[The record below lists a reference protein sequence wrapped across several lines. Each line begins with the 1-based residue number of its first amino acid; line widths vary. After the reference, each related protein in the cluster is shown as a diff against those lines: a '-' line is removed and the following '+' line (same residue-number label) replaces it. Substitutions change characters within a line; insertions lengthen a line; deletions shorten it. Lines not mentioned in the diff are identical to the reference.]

1 MKIEK
6 VSDTQIRCILTR
18 EDLAQRKLKL
28 SELAY
33 GTDKAKKLFR
43 DMLRQAALQ
52 FGFFAENTPIM
63 IEAVPLSSE
72 SIVLV
77 VTKVTNPEELD
88 TRFSNFSP
96 SVQQEAA
103 DRDGDNAASETS
115 PFDQLLDA
123 VRRHAGISPE
133 RERDD
138 SSSSAMARQMKAHAR
153 YVYTN
158 RLFVFDSLGD
168 AAHAAA
174 AAGTF
179 TGESSL
185 YRKEPED
192 IYYLLLTMRDA
203 DEVVSSQNVLSV
215 LSEYGESVPIPLAAR
230 QYLGEHCTLL
240 REKDAL
246 SLLRQI

>member
-6 VSDTQIRCILTR
+6 VSDTQFRCILTR

-33 GTDKAKKLFR
+33 GTARAKKLFQEI
-43 DMLRQAALQ
+43 LREAAVR

-77 VTKVTNPEELD
+77 VTKVNNPEELD

-96 SVQQEAA
+96 SVQREVGNQ
-103 DRDGDNAASETS
+103 DREEDPETS
-115 PFDQLLDA
+115 PFDDLMEA
-123 VRRHAGISPE
+123 IRRRSSSPSDSQ
-133 RERDD
+133 RED
-138 SSSSAMARQMKAHAR
+138 SSSAMAREMKARAR
-153 YVYTN
+153 YVYTH

-174 AAGTF
+174 VSGNF

-192 IYYLLLTMRDA
+192 IYYLLLTMKDA
-203 DEVVSSQNVLSV
+203 DEVVSSQSVLSV
-215 LSEYGESVPIPLAAR
+215 LSEYGEPVPIPLAAR
-230 QYLGEHCTLL
+230 QYLNEHCTML
-240 REKDAL
+240 RDKDAL
-246 SLLRQI
+246 TVLKKI

>member
-6 VSDTQIRCILTR
+6 VNDTQFRCILTR
-18 EDLAQRKLKL
+18 EDLAQRRLKL

-33 GTDKAKKLFR
+33 GTDKAKKLFQ
-43 DMLRQAALQ
+43 DMLREAAVR

-96 SVQQEAA
+96 SVQREVGNQSREEPA
-103 DRDGDNAASETS
+103 EVS
-115 PFDQLLDA
+115 PFDELLDTI
-123 VRRHAGISPE
+123 RRRSASSDSQ
-133 RERDD
+133 RED
-138 SSSSAMARQMKAHAR
+138 SSSAMAREMKARAR
-153 YVYTN
+153 YVYTH

-174 AAGTF
+174 VSGNF
-179 TGESSL
+179 TGESAL

-192 IYYLLLTMRDA
+192 IYYLLLTMKDA
-203 DEVVSSQNVLSV
+203 DEVVSSQSTLSV
-215 LSEYGESVPIPLAAR
+215 LSEYGEPVPIPLAAR
-230 QYLGEHCTLL
+230 QYLNEHCTLL
-240 REKDAL
+240 RDKDAL
-246 SLLRQI
+246 SVLKKI

>member
-6 VSDTQIRCILTR
+6 VSDTQFRCILTR

-33 GTDKAKKLFR
+33 GTDKAKKLFQ
-43 DMLRQAALQ
+43 DMLREAAVR

-63 IEAVPLSSE
+63 IEAVPLGSE

-77 VTKVTNPEELD
+77 VTKVNNPEELD

-96 SVQQEAA
+96 SVQREVGNQKGEEDPDA
-103 DRDGDNAASETS
+103 S
-115 PFDQLLDA
+115 PFDELLD
-123 VRRHAGISPE
+123 VIRRRSSSSSDSQ
-133 RERDD
+133 RED
-138 SSSSAMARQMKAHAR
+138 SSSVMAREMKARAR
-153 YVYTN
+153 YVYTH

-174 AAGTF
+174 ASGNF

-192 IYYLLLTMRDA
+192 IYYLLLTMKDA
-203 DEVVSSQNVLSV
+203 DEVVSSQSTLSV
-215 LSEYGESVPIPLAAR
+215 LSEYGEPVPIPLAAR
-230 QYLGEHCTLL
+230 QYLNEHCMLL
-240 REKDAL
+240 RDKDAL
-246 SLLRQI
+246 SVLKKI